1 MNSPKGKSGFV
12 RIENKILDEVIRRDF
27 TKRQKDILLFI
38 WRLSYG
44 CRRDV
49 ANIPK
54 LKDFTLCGVGKG
66 HIAAELRELEQ
77 CRVITRNDTEYRFNE
92 DYDFWQITPVRG
104 WDIERFNELIHLNIV
119 ESKKPSKKFT
129 ETGNADNYESPE
141 AGYQN
146 GNLDDGEELPKQ
158 EPNNEGKVTETVTN
172 DEKKLLKQGHEV
184 TETVTTTC
192 LKPLGDVDY
201 SRSTDILQTLIIT
214 DSKDIV
220 ETVVSY
226 LNMKTGKNFGHKN
239 KETIKYIKGR
249 LSEGRT
255 LEDFKYVIDVKVAEW
270 LHKPDMAN
278 YLRPNTLFRPSNFE
292 NYLNQSPPTKTAP
305 QGNSRVER
313 NKALLQ
319 QKMAEVQQIDGERDI
334 TAFGG
339 YLNSVY
345 DGTID

>member
-49 ANIPK
+49 AYIPK

-66 HIAAELRELEQ
+66 HIGAELRELEQ
-77 CRVITRNDTEYRFNE
+77 CKVITRNNNEYRFNE
-92 DYDFWQITPVRG
+92 EYDFWQITPVRG
-104 WDIERFNELIHLNIV
+104 WDGDRFNELIHLNIV
-119 ESKKPSKKFT
+119 ESKKQSKKVT
-129 ETGNADNYESPE
+129 ETGTTDDDDSQDVSH
-141 AGYQN
+141 QN
-146 GNLDDGEELPKQ
+146 GVFVDDEKSPKQ
-158 EPNNEGKVTETVTN
+158 EPDNDGKVTETVTN

-184 TETVTTTC
+184 TETVTLTP
-192 LKPLGDVDY
+192 LKPLGDAGY
-201 SRSTDILQTLIIT
+201 SRSTDILQTVIIT
-214 DSKDIV
+214 DSKDIF

-226 LNMKTGKNFGHKN
+226 LNLKTGKSFSHKS
-239 KETIKYIKGR
+239 KETVKYINGR

-270 LHKPDMAN
+270 QHKPDMAA
-278 YLRPNTLFRPSNFE
+278 YLRPSTLFRPSNFE
-292 NYLNQSPPTKTAP
+292 NYLNQAPPTKTAA
-305 QGNSRVER
+305 QGNSRAER

-319 QKMAEVQQIDGERDI
+319 QKMAEVQQRDREGNTEFI
-334 TAFGG
+334 GG
-339 YLNSVY
+339 YLNGIPN
-345 DGTID
+345 D